1 MKFSTISSA
10 SAALLLLP
18 QLVSAHYLF
27 PHFILNDKVSK
38 PQEFTREHD
47 NGFMPLKTPEILTS
61 DDIRCN
67 KGSMNHRTQ
76 PKTAKIK
83 AGQDTVG
90 FKTAVG
96 NVFHPGPITIMMS
109 KAPGS
114 IAEYDGS
121 GSWFKVFEMGTKL
134 PWNGKDD
141 GWLTKDKDRFTFK
154 LTDKIPAGEY
164 LMRIEHMAVHQP
176 FKQKELYIMCA
187 HVEVESSY
195 TGPEPGPTIK
205 LPGGYKTDDKA
216 FGLDSWANPPPKE
229 AFAPGPALWPGGGG
243 GGDASA
249 NDTQPAAPP
258 AQAGKQSQPAKGK
271 PDAKAK
277 PDTKAKSD
285 SNKEKSKKVKR
296 ILRA

>member
-1 MKFSTISSA
+1 MKFSMTSSA

-18 QLVSAHYLF
+18 QLASAHYLF
-27 PHFILNDKVSK
+27 PHFILNDNVSK

-47 NGFMPLKTPEILTS
+47 NGFMPLKTPDILTS
-61 DDIRCN
+61 NDIRCN

-76 PKTAKIK
+76 PKTAKVK

-109 KAPGS
+109 KAPGNV
-114 IAEYDGS
+114 AEYDGS
-121 GSWFKVFEMGTKL
+121 GLWFKVFEMGTKI

-154 LTDKIPAGEY
+154 LTDKIPKGQY

-176 FKQKELYIMCA
+176 YKQKELYIMCA

-195 TGPEPGPTIK
+195 DGPEPGPTIK
-205 LPGGYKTDDKA
+205 LPGGYKADDKA
-216 FGLDSWANPPPKE
+216 FGLDSWAKPPPKE
-229 AFAPGPALWPGGGG
+229 AFAPGPALWPGG
-243 GGDASA
+243 DASA
-249 NDTQPAAPP
+249 NETQSAAPA

-271 PDAKAK
+271 AN
-277 PDTKAKSD
+277 TKGKSD
-285 SNKEKSKKVKR
+285 SSSKGRSKKVKR
-296 ILRA
+296 VLRA